1 MPTNL
6 PRPEDLLQPETH
18 LEALLIRQPEFRE
31 GMAWGVPRRGHPEG
45 PVLFHVRE
53 VLSNIEAMVIS
64 AADRR
69 VLRLVAICHDTFKFR
84 EEQMREKKQRA
95 NHGHLAAEFLQR
107 FPVNDLVR
115 NLVHWH
121 DEAYFAWRMHLM
133 ADTAGARHRLAALYD
148 RLRPAWGLFLAFFQA
163 DTLTGDKNP
172 EPLRWLAE
180 QRIIGGG
187 QPRRT
192 TQPA

>member
-1 MPTNL
+1 MNL
-6 PRPEDLLQPETH
+6 PAPEVLLQPETH

-31 GMAWGVPRRGHPEG
+31 GLAWGVPRRGHPEG
-45 PVLFHVRE
+45 PVLFHVEE
-53 VLSNIEAMVIS
+53 VLANIEAMVLS
-64 AADRR
+64 TADRR

-84 EEQMREKKQRA
+84 EAQLREERQRA

-115 NLVHWH
+115 NLVRWH
-121 DEAYFAWRMHLM
+121 DEAFFAWRMHLM
-133 ADTAGARHRLAALYD
+133 ADTAGARNRLAALYD
-148 RLRPAWGLFLAFFQA
+148 RLRPSWSLFQAFFQA

-180 QRIIGGG
+180 QRVAHAGL
-187 QPRRT
+187 PF
-192 TQPA
+192 PAAHPN